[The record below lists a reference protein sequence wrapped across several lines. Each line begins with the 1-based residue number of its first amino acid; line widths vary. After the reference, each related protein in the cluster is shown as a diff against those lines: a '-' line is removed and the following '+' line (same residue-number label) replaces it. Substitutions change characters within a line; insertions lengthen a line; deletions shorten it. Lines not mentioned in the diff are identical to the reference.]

1 MSLIWNRITPSQE
14 RSMRLKLLLSKI
26 EKSLRK
32 KYHEKFPKNPTL
44 LYDYLNKNHL
54 NDINKLLNKN
64 IIKQDQYDLL
74 FPPNQK
80 QTDSSKFDATLLLFQ
95 LRSLWFKKPPKGKTW
110 NEWPDNNDNS
120 DAAHLVRIRL
130 IRNQI
135 QHAQEDISKNEF
147 DDIFNKVVPS
157 IIAFGCKPEEIDNIK
172 TCKLQR
178 NTFSFKELISV
189 VVVIFAIYFG
199 YLYVSEHPTQ
209 KSFNIQNVS
218 PSFFGR
224 ESEIEVIHT
233 NLTTKHQYKG
243 VVLHGMSGV
252 GKSQIAK
259 RYCQQF
265 GNHYANNI
273 AWFHSPNAFTIE
285 KSMGDFAELL
295 GFQIQGKKIAHI
307 KEKVYKYFS
316 KTNALIVFDD
326 VVNTTDIIPFLPN
339 AFQKNINVLI
349 TSQIASWDN
358 HYFKIPI
365 RVFSKETA
373 MKFLRSVFEK
383 ISEKDA
389 KHLEYIA
396 DTLQYH
402 PLALQQAVSYIKG
415 SKFELIDYIRL
426 LNESF
431 NDLMSEPCD
440 EIEMDCKP
448 VLKAINLTVT
458 LFQSQASKDSIKIIH
473 DMTFLDGAN
482 IRRGFYKHVY
492 YNISDLKMNRML
504 KSMEKFSLITITQ
517 KDNSSKYFQNKY
529 VEIHSLVQRVIEM
542 NLKMKGSQFYENYI
556 QEFFFELV
564 NATFTNQSILSN
576 LPLLK
581 YTRKHFLF
589 ILEKDELAKVVI
601 TSLTFNKFFVLFQIY
616 PQAAEYKL
624 EKYQRLSD
632 LAEGNRTALNYLKM
646 MFVGRIYDSEEIVS
660 DFVKM
665 QKYWRDRDLWDE
677 YYFNTL
683 MIVEYYDSLHDRENL
698 KKILSKMN
706 SFCRKRGRYSNYFC
720 VSFCGLLKDLPL
732 GRDISEELSFK
743 RRCDTLKRN
752 YLSHRGYRNFP
763 ELLRCLLNIN
773 QSIEALKIIE
783 DFERSSFSA
792 DEEFEQQNERIL
804 GLKIASLVFLNR
816 WENVTNTIYSSVKDE
831 NKLSVIDTTYSILSR
846 GCNSFRGTFTEK
858 FKTVSKEASK
868 SYYNE
873 VIRRNKSNNDTR
885 TVVLYFNLIMMKLY
899 YDHWLPENLTFI
911 EHFSSLTQ
919 KLSEK
924 TFDRIFQNKICDIH
938 VYVIYKFF
946 TNFNN
951 DTLQE
956 AKNTLDIHIP
966 ETSLNLDFYLKKLD
980 FIEYYNKT
988 YSSKSLNLP
997 CDDSIFYDAMASY
1010 KNLVFMASIKKITL
1024 FTNFI
1029 QTNKGVKSLDEKYI
1043 LKKFKELEHFNQT
1056 YFQAFSKYSF
1066 ENISFKTEVENGF
1079 KVLFSVVLNQDF
1091 KKKKIHEKFGI
1102 ANSRILAIIK
1112 RVSKIPTMKSNILK
1126 PEIEQVFKSLLKEKN
1141 VAKTLI
1147 EELEHEVNV
1156 LIGRLKDLTEL
1167 YNKHRFH
1174 EQNILLADLEK
1185 DLTKLSTQHIPQLKG
1200 K

>member
-1 MSLIWNRITPSQE
+1 MSFIWNRITPSQE

-26 EKSLRK
+26 EESLRK
-32 KYHEKFPKNPTL
+32 KYHEKFPKDPTL
-44 LYDYLNKNHL
+44 LYDFLNNNHL
-54 NDINKLLNKN
+54 IEIKKLFKKN
-64 IIKQDQYDLL
+64 ILKQDQYNLL
-74 FPPNQK
+74 FPPNRK
-80 QTDSSKFDATLLLFQ
+80 QTDSSKFDATLLALQ
-95 LRSLWFKKPPKGKTW
+95 LSSLWLKKPPKGKTW

-120 DAAHLVRIRL
+120 NVAHLVRIRL

-135 QHAQEDISKNEF
+135 QHSQEDISQNEF

-157 IIAFGCKPEEIDNIK
+157 IIAFGCKPEEIENIK

-178 NTFSFKELISV
+178 NTFSLREFVISSISV
-189 VVVIFAIYFG
+189 VVVVFAIYFG
-199 YLYVSEHPTQ
+199 YLYVSEHPTE
-209 KSFNIQNVS
+209 KSFNIQNAS

-224 ESEIEVIHT
+224 ELEIEAIHT

-273 AWFHSPNAFTIE
+273 AWFHSPDEFTIE
-285 KSMGDFAELL
+285 KSMQDFAELL
-295 GFQIQGKKIAHI
+295 GFQIQGQKIAHI
-307 KEKVYKYFS
+307 REQVYKYFS
-316 KTNALIVFDD
+316 KTKALIVFDD
-326 VVNTTDIIPFLPN
+326 VVNTNDIIPFLPN
-339 AFQKNINVLI
+339 AFQNNIKVLI
-349 TSQIASWDN
+349 TSQIASWEN
-358 HYFKIPI
+358 HYFKIQI
-365 RVFSKETA
+365 KVFSKETA
-373 MKFLRSVFEK
+373 MKFLQSVFER
-383 ISEKDA
+383 ISEKET

-431 NDLMSEPCD
+431 DDLMSEPCD

-542 NLKMKGSQFYENYI
+542 NLKLKGSRFYENYI
-556 QEFFFELV
+556 REFFFELV
-564 NATFTNQSILSN
+564 NSTFTNQSILSN

-581 YTRKHFLF
+581 YTRKHFIF

-616 PQAAEYKL
+616 PKYKLYEHKL

-632 LAEGNRTALNYLKM
+632 LAEGNQTALNYLKM

-677 YYFNTL
+677 YYFITL
-683 MIVEYYDSLHDRENL
+683 IIVEYYNSLHDRENL
-698 KKILSKMN
+698 MKIVSKIP
-706 SFCRKRGRYSNYFC
+706 FCRKRGRYSNYFC
-720 VSFCGLLKDLPL
+720 ASFRRLLKDLPL

-743 RRCDTLKRN
+743 RRCDTLKQN
-752 YLSHRGYRNFP
+752 YLSHRDYRNIP
-763 ELLRCLLNIN
+763 VLLHCLLNIN
-773 QSIEALKIIE
+773 QSLEALKIIE

-792 DEEFEQQNERIL
+792 DEEFEQQNEEIL
-804 GLKIASLVFLNR
+804 ALKIASLVFLNR

-831 NKLSVIDTTYSILSR
+831 NKPSFVIDFTYSTLNR
-846 GCNSFRGTFTEK
+846 GCKSFRGTFTEK

-938 VYVIYKFF
+938 VYVITTFI
-946 TNFNN
+946 TNFIN
-951 DTLQE
+951 DTVQE
-956 AKNTLDIHIP
+956 FRNILDIHIP
-966 ETSLNLDFYLKKLD
+966 ETPLNLDVYLKKLD
-980 FIEYYNKT
+980 FIEY
-988 YSSKSLNLP
+988 SK
-997 CDDSIFYDAMASY
+997 
-1010 KNLVFMASIKKITL
+1010 
-1024 FTNFI
+1024 
-1029 QTNKGVKSLDEKYI
+1029 KG
-1043 LKKFKELEHFNQT
+1043 F
-1056 YFQAFSKYSF
+1056 
-1066 ENISFKTEVENGF
+1066 
-1079 KVLFSVVLNQDF
+1079 
-1091 KKKKIHEKFGI
+1091 
-1102 ANSRILAIIK
+1102 
-1112 RVSKIPTMKSNILK
+1112 
-1126 PEIEQVFKSLLKEKN
+1126 
-1141 VAKTLI
+1141 
-1147 EELEHEVNV
+1147 
-1156 LIGRLKDLTEL
+1156 
-1167 YNKHRFH
+1167 
-1174 EQNILLADLEK
+1174 
-1185 DLTKLSTQHIPQLKG
+1185 
-1200 K
+1200 